1 MIHFIAYGNAYFF
14 CIYSSTVNSRFT
26 DFLAQKLC
34 IDLVVVLHFLFS
46 ENWFDDIWISFWI
59 CFNDGISI
67 IMKYPSFQNM
77 NQSFFC
83 KFAKLFISVDLNF
96 HVACLLS
103 RATMP

>member
-1 MIHFIAYGNAYFF
+1 MILSNFQYSTPKQGDYDSFYSIWKCIFF

-67 IMKYPSFQNM
+67 IMKYPSF
-77 NQSFFC
+77 
-83 KFAKLFISVDLNF
+83 
-96 HVACLLS
+96 
-103 RATMP
+103 

>member
-26 DFLAQKLC
+26 DFLARN
-34 IDLVVVLHFLFS
+34 FLFS

-67 IMKYPSFQNM
+67 IMKYPSF
-77 NQSFFC
+77 
-83 KFAKLFISVDLNF
+83 
-96 HVACLLS
+96 
-103 RATMP
+103 